1 MSVDQDKL
9 EEILGMVVIC
19 LAATIAA
26 GMGSMAGLGAGR
38 MQFNVTSEGDE
49 DGVRASCPAETRA
62 RLAAP
67 RAHYDPGSLSGFNQ
81 NIRPAQAR

>member
-9 EEILGMVVIC
+9 EQILGMVVIC

-26 GMGSMAGLGAGR
+26 GTDSMAGLGAGR
-38 MQFNVTSEGDE
+38 MRVNVASEGDE
-49 DGVRASCPAETRA
+49 DGVRGSCPAETRA

-67 RAHYDPGSLSGFNQ
+67 RAHDDPGSLSGFSQ
-81 NIRPAQAR
+81 NIRPFR